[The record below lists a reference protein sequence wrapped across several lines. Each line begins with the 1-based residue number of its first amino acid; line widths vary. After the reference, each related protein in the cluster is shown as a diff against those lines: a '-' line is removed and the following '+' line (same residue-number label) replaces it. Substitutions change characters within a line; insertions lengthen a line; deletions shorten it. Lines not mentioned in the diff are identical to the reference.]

1 MIERWESEDP
11 NDPRLARSAT
21 GLLASFNR
29 EGVLTAAD
37 VHVATRAAAL
47 AGESRDE
54 VRLAVALA
62 VRAVRHGSVCVD
74 LSTLPETEETLPWP
88 DPAGWL
94 KAVADSP
101 LAAQSVV
108 QVADGLLYLDR
119 YHREEGQVRDDL
131 LSRLASPRPVADEPL
146 LEATAARLFPGEG
159 YAEQRAAALAAARQS
174 TTVLTGGP
182 GTGKTTT
189 VAGLLA
195 LLTEQSETPL
205 RVALTAPTGK
215 AAARLQ
221 EAVEGAQRAPQFT
234 AEDRSRLEG
243 LTASTLHRL
252 LGWRPGSST
261 RFKHHRTN
269 RLPHDVI
276 VVDET
281 SMVSLTMMARL
292 LEAVRPEARLI
303 LVGDPD
309 QLASVEAGAVL
320 SDLVAGL
327 SVRSPEAVAEL
338 RTTHRFGGA
347 IGALAAALRDGDD
360 GADAALDVLR
370 SGDPAVELVD
380 PEDEAR
386 MAEVERDLIT
396 HAAALHEAGLA
407 GDAECSVRMLDESRL
422 LCAHRDGPWGV
433 AHWNRLVERGL
444 AETTGEPLGAGWGHE
459 WYPGRPVLVTA
470 NDYGLGLF
478 NGDTGVT
485 YRDAAGDLRVAIAGG
500 GAYAPSRLGDIET
513 LHAMTVHKSQGSQA
527 RSVTVLLPPGDSPL
541 LTRELFYTAVTR
553 AQERVRVVG
562 TEEAVAAAVT
572 HRAQRASGLR
582 QRLGHD

>member
-1 MIERWESEDP
+1 MIERWESDDP
-11 NDPRLARSAT
+11 FDARLARSAT
-21 GLLASFNR
+21 GLLASFNK

-47 AGESRDE
+47 AGEERDE

-74 LSTLPETEETLPWP
+74 LAALRETEETLPWP
-88 DPAGWL
+88 AADGWL
-94 KAVADSP
+94 EAVADSP
-101 LAAQSVV
+101 LAAQSLV
-108 QVADGLLYLDR
+108 QVEDGLLYLDR
-119 YHREEGQVRDDL
+119 YHREEGQVRHDL
-131 LSRLASPRPVADEPL
+131 LARLASPRPVADEAL
-146 LEATAARLFPGEG
+146 LEASAARLFPGEG
-159 YAEQRAAALAAARQS
+159 YAEQRAAALAASRQS

-195 LLTEQSETPL
+195 LLTEQSATPL

-221 EAVEGAQRAPQFT
+221 EAVEGAQLAPQFT
-234 AEDRSRLEG
+234 DADRARLNG

-327 SVRSPEAVAEL
+327 AVRSPDAVAAL
-338 RTTHRFGGA
+338 RITHRFGGA
-347 IGALAAALRDGDD
+347 IGALAEALRVGD
-360 GADAALDVLR
+360 ADAALDVLK

-380 PEDEAR
+380 PADETA
-386 MAEVERDLIT
+386 MASVERDLVT
-396 HAAALHEAGLA
+396 HAVALHEAALA
-407 GDAECSVRMLDESRL
+407 GDAERCVRMLDESRL

-433 AHWNRLVERGL
+433 AHWNRQIERGL
-444 AETTGEPLGAGWGHE
+444 AETTGEALGIGWGHE

-485 YRDAAGDLRVAIAGG
+485 YSDAAGDLRVAIAGG
-500 GAYAPSRLGDIET
+500 ATYAPSRLGDIET

-527 RSVTVLLPPGDSPL
+527 RSVTVLLPPDDSPL

-553 AQERVRVVG
+553 AQERVRIVG
-562 TEEAVAAAVT
+562 TPDAVTAAIT